1 METDFTGG
9 MLIPP
14 YTVGFHVKKE
24 NLVET
29 NFKCVDSDILSSP
42 KIFPK
47 DIQIFQYFLRMMDF
61 GHVREFLKKIDLNA
75 IRWIYII

>member
-14 YTVGFHVKKE
+14 YTVGFHVKEE

-61 GHVREFLKKIDLNA
+61 GHVREFLKIKQ
-75 IRWIYII
+75 IRVLSYGLF